1 MVVEQGLEPRAVE
14 SHPVPPYSTD
24 RLSAGTKLVMSKT
37 HAPAPGGLWASW
49 EAGVENCQGSS
60 LSLRVLCP
68 FVGRTCYLW
77 NNNYGPL
84 YIFSAYLSL
93 CLNFNSV
100 HHDGP
105 HPPGTDSLDL
115 VLNPG
120 SNPHNL
126 QRGQFIEFLSE
137 FPVCEMEIGYLE
149 PAVHVRIQ

>member
-1 MVVEQGLEPRAVE
+1 M
-14 SHPVPPYSTD
+14 PPCTFLQHRH
-24 RLSAGTKLVMSKT
+24 RLSAGTKLMMSKT
-37 HAPAPGGLWASW
+37 CVPAPGGFWASW
-49 EAGVENCQGSS
+49 EASVENCQGSS

-68 FVGRTCYLW
+68 FVGRSCYLW

-84 YIFSAYLSL
+84 YIFSAYLSF

-100 HHDGP
+100 HQDGP

-126 QRGQFIEFLSE
+126 QHGQFVEFL
-137 FPVCEMEIGYLE
+137 
-149 PAVHVRIQ
+149 